1 MARVLDHLDKS
12 ILEVLNRN
20 SRLSLSEIGKQVGIS
35 GPAVGERIKTLINT
49 QVINSFGVNLNL
61 RALGYSIEALVRI
74 KPLSGQL
81 RKVEKLISEGPRFMF
96 CDRVTGEDCYIA
108 RLALRDI
115 AELDDV
121 MLPLHD
127 CAETNTSIVKSSVI
141 KPRIPPINIKGQ
153 AE

>member
-1 MARVLDHLDKS
+1 MAKVLDHLDKS
-12 ILEVLNRN
+12 ILAILDVN
-20 SRLSLSEIGKQVGIS
+20 SRLSLSEIGKQVGLS
-35 GPAVGERIKTLINT
+35 GPAVGERIKTLLNQ
-49 QVINSFGVNLNL
+49 QVIDSFGVKLNL
-61 RALGYSIEALVRI
+61 RALGYTIEALVRI
-74 KPLSGQL
+74 KPISGQL
-81 RKVEKLISEGPRFMF
+81 RKVEQLIRDEPRFMF

-141 KPRIPPINIKGQ
+141 EPRLPPVNIKGQ
-153 AE
+153 IG